1 MVKENRQRLEPI
13 TYYYRQI
20 SVMVYSFFCFLFSC
34 HSYCIR
40 IVKIKAIFQT
50 YKYLE
55 DKVVEMTFALSPYRP
70 PKPCMEVRYAV
81 NVHSRPYQKIYIQD
95 PVYDPI
101 VLQVSG
107 NSTPIRFPH
116 VKDVKMT
123 DDGRWLCSQF
133 SFYLVRFS

>member
-1 MVKENRQRLEPI
+1 M
-13 TYYYRQI
+13 
-20 SVMVYSFFCFLFSC
+20 
-34 HSYCIR
+34 
-40 IVKIKAIFQT
+40 AIFRA

-55 DKVVEMTFALSPYRP
+55 DKVVEMTFALSLYRLQKPYT
-70 PKPCMEVRYAV
+70 EVRYPV
-81 NVHSRPYQKIYIQD
+81 NDSYMTVLGNSQY
-95 PVYDPI
+95 PVYDLI

-123 DDGRWLCSQF
+123 DDGRWFCSQF